1 MTPSALAVRER
12 PSRGP
17 LGPGLVP
24 ALLLVLVLWLAALPA
39 FAAEIRFPA
48 LTGRVVDDAQLL
60 TPEQE
65 QALTGKLAT
74 LEQQTGD
81 QLVVVTLPS
90 LQDQEIEDFGYQLGR
105 HWGIGQKENDGGAL
119 LIVAP
124 NERKVRIEVGY
135 GLEGVLTDA
144 YSSLIIRNDI
154 LPAFRQG
161 DYAAGIIAGTDAVI
175 AQLTADPA
183 EAQARAAEAKSA
195 ASERQKPILPALIIF
210 LIFFFLFISLVGAA
224 AGGRRRRGGKGGDG
238 LTPILI
244 WAASEALKNQ
254 GRGGG
259 DWGGGGGFG
268 GGGGGFG
275 GGGGGFGGGGASGGW

>member
-1 MTPSALAVRER
+1 MTPSALSLREAAT
-12 PSRGP
+12 RG
-17 LGPGLVP
+17 LLP
-24 ALLLVLVLWLAALPA
+24 ALLLGLVLWLAALPGVSL
-39 FAAEIRFPA
+39 AAEIRFPT
-48 LTGRVVDDAQLL
+48 LSGRVVDDAQLL
-60 TPEQE
+60 TPAQE

-161 DYAAGIIAGTDAVI
+161 DYAAGIVAGTDAII

-183 EAQARAAEAKSA
+183 EAQARAEEARNA
-195 ASERQKPILPALIIF
+195 ADRSEKPVLPALVILMVF
-210 LIFFFLFISLVGAA
+210 AFIFFSMIRAA
-224 AGGRRRRGGKGGDG
+224 AGGRKRRGGRGDG

-244 WAASEALKNQ
+244 WAASEALKDRDRG

-259 DWGGGGGFG
+259 WGGGGGF
-268 GGGGGFG
+268 GGGFG

>member
-1 MTPSALAVRER
+1 MTPSALALRDR
-12 PSRGP
+12 RA
-17 LGPGLVP
+17 PGLIP
-24 ALLLVLVLWLAALPA
+24 ALLLGLVLWLAALPA
-39 FAAEIRFPA
+39 FAAEIQFPT

-65 QALTGKLAT
+65 QTLTGKLAT

-81 QLVVVTLPS
+81 QLVVVTVPS
-90 LQDQEIEDFGYQLGR
+90 LQDQEIEDYGYQLGR

-144 YSSLIIRNDI
+144 YSSMIIRNDI
-154 LPAFRQG
+154 LPAFRTG
-161 DYAAGIIAGTDAVI
+161 DYAAGIIAGTDAII

-183 EAQARAAEAKSA
+183 EARAAEAKSA
-195 ASERQKPILPALIIF
+195 VKEREAPILPALVIF
-210 LIFFFLFISLVGAA
+210 LIFFFLFVALVRAA
-224 AGGRRRRGGKGGDG
+224 AGGKRRNGRRDG

-259 DWGGGGGFG
+259 SGWRGGGGGFG

>member
-1 MTPSALAVRER
+1 MTPSALAPRER
-12 PSRGP
+12 RA
-17 LGPGLVP
+17 PGLIP
-24 ALLLVLVLWLAALPA
+24 ALLLGLVLCLAALPA
-39 FAAEIRFPA
+39 FAAEIKFPA

-60 TPEQE
+60 TAEQE

-90 LQDQEIEDFGYQLGR
+90 LQDREIEDFGYQLGR

-144 YSSLIIRNDI
+144 YSSMIIRNDI
-154 LPAFRQG
+154 LPAFRSG
-161 DYAAGIIAGTDAVI
+161 DYAAGIIAGTEAVI

-195 ASERQKPILPALIIF
+195 ASEREAPILPAIIIF
-210 LIFFFLFISLVGAA
+210 LIFFFLFVSLVGAA
-224 AGGRRRRGGKGGDG
+224 AGGKRRRGGKGGDG

-259 DWGGGGGFG
+259 RGGWGGGGGGFG

>member
-1 MTPSALAVRER
+1 MTSSVLARRAGVA
-12 PSRGP
+12 RG
-17 LGPGLVP
+17 
-24 ALLLVLVLWLAALPA
+24 LLAAVMLVLVLWLSALPGA
-39 FAAEIRFPA
+39 SLAAEIKFPT

-60 TPEQE
+60 TPQQE
-65 QALTGKLAT
+65 LALTRKLAT

-161 DYAAGIIAGTDAVI
+161 DYAAGIIAGTDSII

-183 EAQARAAEAKSA
+183 EAQARAEEAKSA
-195 ASERQKPILPALIIF
+195 ATESTKPVLPAVIILLVF
-210 LIFFFLFISLVGAA
+210 AFIFFSMVGAA
-224 AGGRRRRGGKGGDG
+224 AGGRKRRGGRGDG

-244 WAASEALKNQ
+244 WAASEALKDRD
-254 GRGGG
+254 RGGG
-259 DWGGGGGFG
+259 GGWGGGGGF
-268 GGGGGFG
+268 GGGGFG

>member
-1 MTPSALAVRER
+1 MSPSALAPRER
-12 PSRGP
+12 RAS
-17 LGPGLVP
+17 GLIP
-24 ALLLVLVLWLAALPA
+24 ALLLGLVLFWAALPA
-39 FAAEIRFPA
+39 LSAEIKFPT

-74 LEQQTGD
+74 LDQQTGD

-161 DYAAGIIAGTDAVI
+161 DYAAGIIAGADAII

-195 ASERQKPILPALIIF
+195 ASEREKPILPALIIF

-224 AGGRRRRGGKGGDG
+224 AGGRRRHGKGDG

-254 GRGGG
+254 GRGGRG
-259 DWGGGGGFG
+259 GGGWGGGGGFG
-268 GGGGGFG
+268 GGGFGGGGFG

>member
-1 MTPSALAVRER
+1 MSPSALASRER
-12 PSRGP
+12 RAS
-17 LGPGLVP
+17 GLIP
-24 ALLLVLVLWLAALPA
+24 ALLLGLVLFWAALPA
-39 FAAEIRFPA
+39 FAAEIKFPA

-60 TPEQE
+60 SPEQE
-65 QALTGKLAT
+65 QALTGKLAA

-161 DYAAGIIAGTDAVI
+161 DYAAGIIAGTDAII

-195 ASERQKPILPALIIF
+195 ASEREKPILPALIIF

-224 AGGRRRRGGKGGDG
+224 AGGRRRHGKGDG

-254 GRGGG
+254 GRGGRGG
-259 DWGGGGGFG
+259 DGWGGGGGF
-268 GGGGGFG
+268 GGGGFG

>member
-1 MTPSALAVRER
+1 MTPSALAAKDR
-12 PSRGP
+12 PAP
-17 LGPGLVP
+17 LLIA
-24 ALLLVLVLWLAALPA
+24 ALLLGLVLWLAALPA
-39 FAAEIRFPA
+39 LAADIQFPA

-65 QALTGKLAT
+65 QALTGKLAA

-90 LQDQEIEDFGYQLGR
+90 LQDQEIEDYGYQLGR
-105 HWGIGQKENDGGAL
+105 HWGIGQKANNGGAL

-161 DYAAGIIAGTDAVI
+161 DYAAGILAGTDAII

-183 EAQARAAEAKSA
+183 EAQARAEAAKSA
-195 ASERQKPILPALIIF
+195 APERTTPVLPAVVILMIF
-210 LIFFFLFISLVGAA
+210 AFIVFSMARAA
-224 AGGRRRRGGKGGDG
+224 AGGRKHRGRGNG
-238 LTPILI
+238 LAPILI
-244 WAASEALKNQ
+244 WAASEALRNQ
-254 GRGGG
+254 GRGGRG
-259 DWGGGGGFG
+259 GWGGGGGF
-268 GGGGGFG
+268 GGGGFG

>member
-1 MTPSALAVRER
+1 MISPALSLRD
-12 PSRGP
+12 RGAA
-17 LGPGLVP
+17 GLIP
-24 ALLLVLVLWLAALPA
+24 ALLLVLALWLAALPA
-39 FAAEIRFPA
+39 LAAEINFPA

-65 QALTGKLAT
+65 QVLTGKLAT

-90 LQDQEIEDFGYQLGR
+90 LQDQEIEDFGVQLGR
-105 HWGIGQKENDGGAL
+105 HWGIGQSENDGGAL

-144 YSSLIIRNDI
+144 YASLIIRNDI
-154 LPAFRQG
+154 LPAFRSG
-161 DYAAGIIAGTDAVI
+161 DYAAGVIAGTDAII

-183 EAQARAAEAKSA
+183 EAQARAAKAKSA
-195 ASERQKPILPALIIF
+195 ASEREKPILPALIIF
-210 LIFFFLFISLVGAA
+210 LAFFFLFVGLVMAA
-224 AGGRRRRGGKGGDG
+224 AGGKRRRGGKRDG

-259 DWGGGGGFG
+259 GGGWSGGGGFGGGGFG
-268 GGGGGFG
+268 GGGGS
-275 GGGGGFGGGGASGGW
+275 FGGGGASGGW

>member
-1 MTPSALAVRER
+1 MAPSALALREG
-12 PSRGP
+12 PARG
-17 LGPGLVP
+17 LLP
-24 ALLLVLVLWLAALPA
+24 ALLLGLVLWLASLPGA
-39 FAAEIRFPA
+39 SLAAEIRFPT

-60 TPEQE
+60 TPAQE

-161 DYAAGIIAGTDAVI
+161 DYAAGIIAGTDSII

-183 EAQARAAEAKSA
+183 EAQARAEAAKSA
-195 ASERQKPILPALIIF
+195 AAETTKPVLPAVVILLVF
-210 LIFFFLFISLVGAA
+210 AFIFFSMVGAA
-224 AGGRRRRGGKGGDG
+224 AGGRKRRGGRGDG
-238 LTPILI
+238 LSPILI
-244 WAASEALKNQ
+244 WAASEALKDRNRG

-259 DWGGGGGFG
+259 WGGDGF
-268 GGGGGFG
+268 GGGGFG

>member
-1 MTPSALAVRER
+1 MVPSALTAGGRTA
-12 PSRGP
+12 RG
-17 LGPGLVP
+17 LLP
-24 ALLLVLVLWLAALPA
+24 ALLLGFVLWLSALPGVSL
-39 FAAEIRFPA
+39 AAEIRFPA

-60 TPEQE
+60 TPQQE
-65 QALTGKLAT
+65 QALTGKLAL

-135 GLEGVLTDA
+135 GLEGVMTDA

-161 DYAAGIIAGTDAVI
+161 DYAAGILAGTDAII

-183 EAQARAAEAKSA
+183 EAQARAEAAKSA
-195 ASERQKPILPALIIF
+195 AGQSEKPVIPAIVILMVFAF
-210 LIFFFLFISLVGAA
+210 IFFSMVGAA
-224 AGGRRRRGGKGGDG
+224 AGGKKRRGGRGDG
-238 LTPILI
+238 LSPILI
-244 WAASEALKNQ
+244 WAASEALKDRDRG

-259 DWGGGGGFG
+259 WGGGGGF
-268 GGGGGFG
+268 GGGGFG

>member
-1 MTPSALAVRER
+1 MNPSALALREGAA
-12 PSRGP
+12 RG
-17 LGPGLVP
+17 LLP
-24 ALLLVLVLWLAALPA
+24 ALILALTLWLTALPGA
-39 FAAEIRFPA
+39 SLAAEIRFPA

-161 DYAAGIIAGTDAVI
+161 DYAAGIIAGTDSII

-183 EAQARAAEAKSA
+183 EAQARAEEAKSLA
-195 ASERQKPILPALIIF
+195 TESTKPVLPAIIILLVF
-210 LIFFFLFISLVGAA
+210 AFIFFSMVGAA
-224 AGGRRRRGGKGGDG
+224 AGGRKRRGGRGDG
-238 LTPILI
+238 LSPILI
-244 WAASEALKNQ
+244 WAASEALKDRNRG

-259 DWGGGGGFG
+259 WGGGGFG

>member
-1 MTPSALAVRER
+1 MTSSALAVRDHR
-12 PSRGP
+12 A
-17 LGPGLVP
+17 PGLIP
-24 ALLLVLVLWLAALPA
+24 ALLVVLVLWLAALPA
-39 FAAEIRFPA
+39 FAADIKFPA
-48 LTGRVVDDAQLL
+48 LTGRVVDNAQLL

-65 QALTGKLAT
+65 QALTGKLAM

-105 HWGIGQKENDGGAL
+105 AWGIGQKENDGGAL

-154 LPAFRQG
+154 LPAFRTG
-161 DYAAGIIAGTDAVI
+161 DYAAGIIAGTDAII

-195 ASERQKPILPALIIF
+195 ASAREQPILPALIIF
-210 LIFFFLFISLVGAA
+210 LIFFFLFISLIMAA
-224 AGGRRRRGGKGGDG
+224 AGGKRRRGGKGGDG

-254 GRGGG
+254 GRGGRG
-259 DWGGGGGFG
+259 GGGWGGGGGF
-268 GGGGGFG
+268 GGGGFG

>member
-1 MTPSALAVRER
+1 MTPSARAAKDQ
-12 PSRGP
+12 PAP
-17 LGPGLVP
+17 LLIA
-24 ALLLVLVLWLAALPA
+24 ALLLGLVLWLAALPA
-39 FAAEIRFPA
+39 LAADIQFPA

-65 QALTGKLAT
+65 EALTGKLAA

-90 LQDQEIEDFGYQLGR
+90 LQDQEIEDYGYQLGR
-105 HWGIGQKENDGGAL
+105 HWGIGQKANNGGAL

-161 DYAAGIIAGTDAVI
+161 DYAAGILSGTDAII

-183 EAQARAAEAKSA
+183 EAQARAEAAKSA
-195 ASERQKPILPALIIF
+195 AAERPKPVLPAVVIL
-210 LIFFFLFISLVGAA
+210 LIFAFMVFGMARAA
-224 AGGRRRRGGKGGDG
+224 AGGRRHRGRGNG
-238 LTPILI
+238 LAPILI
-244 WAASEALKNQ
+244 WAASEALRNQ
-254 GRGGG
+254 GRGGRG
-259 DWGGGGGFG
+259 GWGGGGGF
-268 GGGGGFG
+268 GGGGFG

>member
-1 MTPSALAVRER
+1 MTPSALIARDR
-12 PSRGP
+12 RA
-17 LGPGLVP
+17 PGLIP
-24 ALLLVLVLWLAALPA
+24 ALLLGLVLWLAALPA
-39 FAAEIRFPA
+39 FAAEINFPT

-60 TPEQE
+60 TPQQE
-65 QALTGKLAT
+65 QALTDKLAT

-105 HWGIGQKENDGGAL
+105 AWGIGQKENDGGAL

-144 YSSLIIRNDI
+144 YSSMIIRDDI
-154 LPAFRQG
+154 LPAFRTG
-161 DYAAGIIAGTDAVI
+161 DYAAGIIAGTDAII

-183 EAQARAAEAKSA
+183 EAQARAAEAKTA
-195 ASERQKPILPALIIF
+195 ASEREAPILPAIIIF

-224 AGGRRRRGGKGGDG
+224 AGGKRRRGGKGDG

-259 DWGGGGGFG
+259 RGGWGGGGGFG

>member
-1 MTPSALAVRER
+1 MNPSALALREGAA
-12 PSRGP
+12 RGP
-17 LGPGLVP
+17 LP
-24 ALLLVLVLWLAALPA
+24 ALILALILWLAALPGA
-39 FAAEIRFPA
+39 SLAADIRFPA

-60 TPEQE
+60 TPAQE
-65 QALTGKLAT
+65 QTLTGKLAT

-161 DYAAGIIAGTDAVI
+161 DYAAGIVAGTDSII

-183 EAQARAAEAKSA
+183 EAQARAEQARVDAAETT
-195 ASERQKPILPALIIF
+195 KPVLPAALILMVF
-210 LIFFFLFISLVGAA
+210 AFIFFSMVGAA
-224 AGGRRRRGGKGGDG
+224 AGGRRRRGGRGDG
-238 LTPILI
+238 LSPILI
-244 WAASEALKNQ
+244 WAASEALKDRDRG
-254 GRGGG
+254 GRGGWG
-259 DWGGGGGFG
+259 GGGWGGGGGF
-268 GGGGGFG
+268 GGGGFG

>member
-1 MTPSALAVRER
+1 MTPTALITREPR
-12 PSRGP
+12 ARG
-17 LGPGLVP
+17 LIP
-24 ALLLVLVLWLAALPA
+24 ALLIGLVLWLAALPA
-39 FAAEIRFPA
+39 LAAEIQFPA

-74 LEQQTGD
+74 LEQQTRD
-81 QLVVVTLPS
+81 QLVVVTVPS
-90 LQDQEIEDFGYQLGR
+90 LQDQPIEDFGYQLGR
-105 HWGIGQKENDGGAL
+105 HWGIGQKANNGGAL

-144 YSSLIIRNDI
+144 YASMIIRDDI
-154 LPAFRQG
+154 LPSFRTG
-161 DYAAGIIAGTDAVI
+161 DYAAGIIAGTDAII

-195 ASERQKPILPALIIF
+195 VKEREAPILPALVIF
-210 LIFFFLFISLVGAA
+210 LIFFFLFVSLVGAA
-224 AGGRRRRGGKGGDG
+224 AGGRRRNGKRDG

-244 WAASEALKNQ
+244 WAASEALRNK
-254 GRGGG
+254 GRGG
-259 DWGGGGGFG
+259 WGGGGGF
-268 GGGGGFG
+268 GGGGFG

>member
-1 MTPSALAVRER
+1 MNPSALALRDKR
-12 PSRGP
+12 T
-17 LGPGLVP
+17 PGLIP
-24 ALLLVLVLWLAALPA
+24 ALLLGLALGLAALPA
-39 FAAEIRFPA
+39 LSAEIKFPR
-48 LTGRVVDDAQLL
+48 LTGRVVDDARLL

-65 QALTGKLAT
+65 QALTGKLAR

-105 HWGIGQKENDGGAL
+105 AWGIGQKENDGGAL

-144 YSSLIIRNDI
+144 YSSMIIRNDI
-154 LPAFRQG
+154 LPAFRSG

-195 ASERQKPILPALIIF
+195 ASEREAPILPAIIIF
-210 LIFFFLFISLVGAA
+210 LIFFFLFVSLVGAA
-224 AGGRRRRGGKGGDG
+224 AGGKRRRGGKGGDG

-254 GRGGG
+254 SRGGGRGG
-259 DWGGGGGFG
+259 WGGGGGFG

>member
-1 MTPSALAVRER
+1 MNPSALALREGAA
-12 PSRGP
+12 RG
-17 LGPGLVP
+17 LLP
-24 ALLLVLVLWLAALPA
+24 ALMLGLILWLAALPGA
-39 FAAEIRFPA
+39 SLAAEISFPA

-154 LPAFRQG
+154 LPPFRQG
-161 DYAAGIIAGTDAVI
+161 DYAAGIIAGTDAI
-175 AQLTADPA
+175 ITQLTADPA
-183 EAQARAAEAKSA
+183 EAQARAEEAKSA
-195 ASERQKPILPALIIF
+195 ASRTTKPVLPAIVILAVF
-210 LIFFFLFISLVGAA
+210 AFIFFGMIGAA
-224 AGGRRRRGGKGGDG
+224 AGGRKRRGRGDG
-238 LTPILI
+238 LSPILI
-244 WAASEALKNQ
+244 WAASEALRHRDDDD
-254 GRGGG
+254 RGG
-259 DWGGGGGFG
+259 WGGGGSW

>member
-1 MTPSALAVRER
+1 MAPSALALREG
-12 PSRGP
+12 PARG
-17 LGPGLVP
+17 LLP
-24 ALLLVLVLWLAALPA
+24 ALLLGLVLWLATLPGA
-39 FAAEIRFPA
+39 SLAAEIRFPP

-60 TPEQE
+60 TPAQE

-161 DYAAGIIAGTDAVI
+161 DYAAGIIAGTDSII

-183 EAQARAAEAKSA
+183 EAQARAEAAKSA
-195 ASERQKPILPALIIF
+195 AAETTKPVLPAVVILLVF
-210 LIFFFLFISLVGAA
+210 AFIFFSMVGAA
-224 AGGRRRRGGKGGDG
+224 AGGRKRRGGRGDG
-238 LTPILI
+238 LSPILI
-244 WAASEALKNQ
+244 WAASEALKDRNRG

-259 DWGGGGGFG
+259 WGGGGF
-268 GGGGGFG
+268 GGGGFG

>member
-1 MTPSALAVRER
+1 MTPSALIARDR
-12 PSRGP
+12 RA
-17 LGPGLVP
+17 PGLIP
-24 ALLLVLVLWLAALPA
+24 ALLLGLVLWLAALPA
-39 FAAEIRFPA
+39 FAAEIKFPT

-60 TPEQE
+60 TPQQE
-65 QALTGKLAT
+65 QALTDKLAT

-105 HWGIGQKENDGGAL
+105 AWGIGQKENDGGAL

-144 YSSLIIRNDI
+144 YSSMIIRDDI
-154 LPAFRQG
+154 LPAFRTG
-161 DYAAGIIAGTDAVI
+161 DYAAGIIAGTDAII

-183 EAQARAAEAKSA
+183 EAQARAAEAKTA
-195 ASERQKPILPALIIF
+195 ASEREAPILPAIIIF

-224 AGGRRRRGGKGGDG
+224 AGGKRRRGGKGDG

-259 DWGGGGGFG
+259 RGGWGGGGGFG

>member
-1 MTPSALAVRER
+1 MTPSALAPRQEAA
-12 PSRGP
+12 RG
-17 LGPGLVP
+17 LLP
-24 ALLLVLVLWLAALPA
+24 ALLLGLVLWLAALPGA
-39 FAAEIRFPA
+39 SLAAEIRFPA

-60 TPEQE
+60 TPQQE

-161 DYAAGIIAGTDAVI
+161 DYAAGIIAGTDSI
-175 AQLTADPA
+175 ITQLTADPA
-183 EAQARAAEAKSA
+183 EAQARAEEARSA
-195 ASERQKPILPALIIF
+195 ADRSEKPVLPAVIILLVF
-210 LIFFFLFISLVGAA
+210 AFIFFSMVGAA
-224 AGGRRRRGGKGGDG
+224 AGGRKRRGGRGDG
-238 LTPILI
+238 LSPILI
-244 WAASEALKNQ
+244 WAASEALKDRD
-254 GRGGG
+254 RGGRSG
-259 DWGGGGGFG
+259 WGGGGGFG
-268 GGGGGFG
+268 GGGFGGGGFG

>member
-1 MTPSALAVRER
+1 MIPSALIAGER
-12 PSRGP
+12 AARG
-17 LGPGLVP
+17 LIS
-24 ALLLVLVLWLAALPA
+24 ALLLGLVLWLAALPGVSL
-39 FAAEIRFPA
+39 AAEIRFPT

-60 TPEQE
+60 TPAQE
-65 QALTGKLAT
+65 QALTGKLAM

-105 HWGIGQKENDGGAL
+105 QWGIGQKENDGGAL

-135 GLEGVLTDA
+135 GLEGVMTDA

-161 DYAAGIIAGTDAVI
+161 DYAAGILAGTDAII

-183 EAQARAAEAKSA
+183 EAQARAEAAKSA
-195 ASERQKPILPALIIF
+195 VGQTQKPVIPAIVILMVFAF
-210 LIFFFLFISLVGAA
+210 IFFSMVGAA
-224 AGGRRRRGGKGGDG
+224 AGGRKRRGGRGDG
-238 LTPILI
+238 LSPILI
-244 WAASEALKNQ
+244 WAASEALKDRDRG

-259 DWGGGGGFG
+259 WGGGGGF
-268 GGGGGFG
+268 GGGGFG

>member
-1 MTPSALAVRER
+1 MTLSAFAAKVR
-12 PSRGP
+12 PA
-17 LGPGLVP
+17 P
-24 ALLLVLVLWLAALPA
+24 ALLPTLLLGLVLWLAALPTV
-39 FAAEIRFPA
+39 AADIRFPA

-60 TPEQE
+60 TPQQE
-65 QALTGKLAT
+65 QALTGKLAA

-183 EAQARAAEAKSA
+183 EAQARAEAAKSA
-195 ASERQKPILPALIIF
+195 AAERPKPVLPAIVIL
-210 LIFFFLFISLVGAA
+210 LIFAFLFFSMVGAA
-224 AGGRRRRGGKGGDG
+224 AGGRRRRGRGDG
-238 LTPILI
+238 LSPILI
-244 WAASEALKNQ
+244 WAASEALKDRHRG
-254 GRGGG
+254 GRGG
-259 DWGGGGGFG
+259 WGGGGFG

>member
-1 MTPSALAVRER
+1 MTSSVLARWADVA
-12 PSRGP
+12 RG
-17 LGPGLVP
+17 
-24 ALLLVLVLWLAALPA
+24 LLAAVMLVLVVWLAALPGA
-39 FAAEIRFPA
+39 SLAAEIKFPT

-60 TPEQE
+60 TPQQE
-65 QALTGKLAT
+65 QALTGKLEA

-154 LPAFRQG
+154 LPPFREG
-161 DYAAGIIAGTDAVI
+161 DYATGIIAGTDAI
-175 AQLTADPA
+175 ITQLTADPA
-183 EAQARAAEAKSA
+183 EAQARAEEAKSA
-195 ASERQKPILPALIIF
+195 ATATAKPVIPAVVILMVFAF
-210 LIFFFLFISLVGAA
+210 IFFSMIGAA
-224 AGGRRRRGGKGGDG
+224 AGGRKRRGGRGDG

-244 WAASEALKNQ
+244 WAASEALKDRDRG
-254 GRGGG
+254 GRGG
-259 DWGGGGGFG
+259 WGGGGGF
-268 GGGGGFG
+268 GGGGFG

>member
-1 MTPSALAVRER
+1 MTLSAFAAKVR
-12 PSRGP
+12 PA
-17 LGPGLVP
+17 P
-24 ALLLVLVLWLAALPA
+24 ALLPTLLLGLVLWLAALPTV
-39 FAAEIRFPA
+39 AADIRFPA

-60 TPEQE
+60 TPQQE
-65 QALTGKLAT
+65 QALTGKLAA

-161 DYAAGIIAGTDAVI
+161 DYAGGILAGTDAII

-183 EAQARAAEAKSA
+183 EAQARAEAAKSA
-195 ASERQKPILPALIIF
+195 AAERPKPVLPAIVIL
-210 LIFFFLFISLVGAA
+210 LIFAFLFFSMVGAA
-224 AGGRRRRGGKGGDG
+224 AGGRRRRGRGDG
-238 LTPILI
+238 LSPILI
-244 WAASEALKNQ
+244 WAASEALKDRHRG
-254 GRGGG
+254 GRGG
-259 DWGGGGGFG
+259 WGGGGFG

>member
-1 MTPSALAVRER
+1 MNPSALALRE
-12 PSRGP
+12 GAAW
-17 LGPGLVP
+17 GLLP
-24 ALLLVLVLWLAALPA
+24 ALILALTLWLTALPGA
-39 FAAEIRFPA
+39 SLAAEIRFPA

-81 QLVVVTLPS
+81 QLVVVTLLS

-161 DYAAGIIAGTDAVI
+161 DYAAGIIAGTDSII

-183 EAQARAAEAKSA
+183 EAQARAEAAKSA
-195 ASERQKPILPALIIF
+195 ATEATKPVLPAIIILLVF
-210 LIFFFLFISLVGAA
+210 AFIFFSMVGAA
-224 AGGRRRRGGKGGDG
+224 AGGRKRRGGRGDG
-238 LTPILI
+238 LSPILI
-244 WAASEALKNQ
+244 WAASEALKDRNRG

-259 DWGGGGGFG
+259 WGGGGFG

>member
-1 MTPSALAVRER
+1 MIPSALTAGER
-12 PSRGP
+12 TARG
-17 LGPGLVP
+17 LLP
-24 ALLLVLVLWLAALPA
+24 ALLLGLVLWLAALPGA
-39 FAAEIRFPA
+39 SLAAEIRFPA

-60 TPEQE
+60 TPQQE
-65 QALTGKLAT
+65 QALTGKLAL

-135 GLEGVLTDA
+135 GLEGVMTDA

-161 DYAAGIIAGTDAVI
+161 DYAAGIIAGTDSII
-175 AQLTADPA
+175 AQLTAEPA
-183 EAQARAAEAKSA
+183 EAQARAEEAKSA
-195 ASERQKPILPALIIF
+195 ATATTKPVLPAIVILLVF
-210 LIFFFLFISLVGAA
+210 AFIFFSMIGAA
-224 AGGRRRRGGKGGDG
+224 AGGRKRRGRGDG
-238 LTPILI
+238 LSPILI
-244 WAASEALKNQ
+244 WAASEALKDRD
-254 GRGGG
+254 RGGG
-259 DWGGGGGFG
+259 GWGGGGGGF
-268 GGGGGFG
+268 GGGGFG

>member
-1 MTPSALAVRER
+1 MTPSALALRDKR
-12 PSRGP
+12 A
-17 LGPGLVP
+17 PGLIP
-24 ALLLVLVLWLAALPA
+24 ALLLGFVLWLAALPA
-39 FAAEIRFPA
+39 LSAEITFPT

-81 QLVVVTLPS
+81 QLVVVTVPS

-105 HWGIGQKENDGGAL
+105 TWGIGQKENDGGAL

-144 YSSLIIRNDI
+144 YSSMIIRDDI
-154 LPAFRQG
+154 LPAFRTG

-195 ASERQKPILPALIIF
+195 ASEREAPILPALIIF

-224 AGGRRRRGGKGGDG
+224 AGGKRRRGGKGGDG

-259 DWGGGGGFG
+259 RGGWGGGGGFG

>member
-1 MTPSALAVRER
+1 MTPSALIARDR
-12 PSRGP
+12 RA
-17 LGPGLVP
+17 PGLIP
-24 ALLLVLVLWLAALPA
+24 ALLLGLVLWLAALPA
-39 FAAEIRFPA
+39 FAAEINYPT

-65 QALTGKLAT
+65 QILTGKLAT

-81 QLVVVTLPS
+81 QLVVVTVPS

-105 HWGIGQKENDGGAL
+105 AWGIGQKENDGGAL

-144 YSSLIIRNDI
+144 YSSMIIRDDI
-154 LPAFRQG
+154 LPAFRTG
-161 DYAAGIIAGTDAVI
+161 DYAAGIIAGTDAII

-183 EAQARAAEAKSA
+183 EAQARAAEAKTA
-195 ASERQKPILPALIIF
+195 ASEREAPILPAIIIF

-224 AGGRRRRGGKGGDG
+224 AGGKRRRGGKGDG

-259 DWGGGGGFG
+259 RGGWGGGGGFG

>member
-1 MTPSALAVRER
+1 MTLSAFAATVR
-12 PSRGP
+12 PA
-17 LGPGLVP
+17 P
-24 ALLLVLVLWLAALPA
+24 ALLPTLLLGLVLWLAALPTV
-39 FAAEIRFPA
+39 AADIRFPA

-60 TPEQE
+60 TPQQE
-65 QALTGKLAT
+65 QALTGQLAA
-74 LEQQTGD
+74 LEQQSGD

-183 EAQARAAEAKSA
+183 EAQARAEAAKSA
-195 ASERQKPILPALIIF
+195 AAERPKPVLPAIVIL
-210 LIFFFLFISLVGAA
+210 LIFAFLFFSMVGAA
-224 AGGRRRRGGKGGDG
+224 AGGRRRRGRGDG
-238 LTPILI
+238 LSPILI
-244 WAASEALKNQ
+244 WAASEALKDRHRG
-254 GRGGG
+254 GRGG
-259 DWGGGGGFG
+259 WGGGGFG

>member
-1 MTPSALAVRER
+1 MTPSVLARRAGVA
-12 PSRGP
+12 RG
-17 LGPGLVP
+17 
-24 ALLLVLVLWLAALPA
+24 LLAAVMLVLVLWLSALPGA
-39 FAAEIRFPA
+39 SLAAEIKFPT

-60 TPEQE
+60 TPQQE

-161 DYAAGIIAGTDAVI
+161 DYAAGIIAGADSII

-183 EAQARAAEAKSA
+183 EAQARAEEAKSA
-195 ASERQKPILPALIIF
+195 ATASAKPVIPAVVILMVFAF
-210 LIFFFLFISLVGAA
+210 IFFSMIGAA
-224 AGGRRRRGGKGGDG
+224 AGGRKRRGGRGDG

-244 WAASEALKNQ
+244 WAASEALKDRD
-254 GRGGG
+254 RGGG
-259 DWGGGGGFG
+259 GGWGGGGGF
-268 GGGGGFG
+268 GGGGFG